1 MTVNCFRAFIN
12 DESGQDLVE
21 YTLLIAFMAMASGA
35 LFIGGGASINAIW
48 TITNNN
54 LSQAASVIG
63 IS

>member
-35 LFIGGGASINAIW
+35 LFIGGGVSINVIW

-63 IS
+63 AG